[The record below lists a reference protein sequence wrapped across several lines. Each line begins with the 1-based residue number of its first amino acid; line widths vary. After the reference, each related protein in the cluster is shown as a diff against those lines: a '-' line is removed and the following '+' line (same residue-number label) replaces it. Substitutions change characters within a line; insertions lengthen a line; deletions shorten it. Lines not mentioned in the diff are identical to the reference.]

1 MWRNQ
6 MSSISRHV
14 AIAAFGLGL
23 AICAST
29 ASMAAAE
36 MMCGSAALEK
46 LDEKARQARIEECS
60 SQTPVLDSGTLVAPI
75 PSVVAAR
82 SKGPKLR
89 DKHLRAACPLPKIG
103 IDALTAMGRKEGPKG
118 AGESGCIDLKLAP
131 DVPIL
136 KRRKGPKG
144 AGSSDA
150 QG

>member
-6 MSSISRHV
+6 MSVVSRHV
-14 AIAAFGLGL
+14 AIAAFGMGL

-36 MMCGSAALEK
+36 MMCGSDALGK
-46 LDEKARQARIEECS
+46 LDEKARQGRIEECS
-60 SQTPVLDSGTLVAPI
+60 SQTPVLDSETLIAPTPTI
-75 PSVVAAR
+75 VAAR
-82 SKGPKLR
+82 KKGPKER
-89 DKHLRAACPLPKIG
+89 DKHLRAACPPPKTLL
-103 IDALTAMGRKEGPKG
+103 DALTLKRRKGPKG
-118 AGESGCIDLKLAP
+118 RTDHGCTDLNPTP
-131 DVPIL
+131 DVPLL

>member
-14 AIAAFGLGL
+14 AIAAFGMGL

-36 MMCGSAALEK
+36 IMCGSDALEK
-46 LDEKARQARIEECS
+46 LDEKARQARIEDCS
-60 SQTPVLDSGTLVAPI
+60 SQTPVLVSGTLVAPI

-103 IDALTAMGRKEGPKG
+103 MDALTAMGRKEGPKG
-118 AGESGCIDLKLAP
+118 DVGHGCTDLKLAP

-136 KRRKGPKG
+136 LRRKGPKG
-144 AGSSDA
+144 RSGS
-150 QG
+150 G

>member
-6 MSSISRHV
+6 MSVVSRHV
-14 AIAAFGLGL
+14 AIAAFGMGL

-36 MMCGSAALEK
+36 MMCGSAALGK
-46 LDEKARQARIEECS
+46 LDQKARQTRIEECR
-60 SQTPVLDSGTLVAPI
+60 SQTPVLDSETLIAPI
-75 PSVVAAR
+75 PTVVAAR
-82 SKGPKLR
+82 GKGPKLR

-103 IDALTAMGRKEGPKG
+103 IDALTVMGRKEGPKG
-118 AGESGCIDLKLAP
+118 AGESGCTDLKLAP
-131 DVPIL
+131 DVPLL

-144 AGSSDA
+144 DVGSDH

>member
-1 MWRNQ
+1 
-6 MSSISRHV
+6 MSVVSRHV
-14 AIAAFGLGL
+14 AIAAFGMGL

-103 IDALTAMGRKEGPKG
+103 IDSLTAMGRKKGPKG
-118 AGESGCIDLKLAP
+118 DVDHGCTDLKLAP
-131 DVPIL
+131 DAPIL
-136 KRRKGPKG
+136 LRRKGPKG
-144 AGSSDA
+144 RSGSDA